1 MTKKLYDLA
10 AATLPMKSM
19 GFAIANPIFI
29 RLLTK
34 RNIVKRITLLA
45 ASCVVIAILGCNPGE
60 SDRLPRA
67 PVDVKV
73 TYKGAPVENAVVTF
87 LSMGVGAEAGRP
99 PAFGRTGSDGTVKL
113 GTYESSDG
121 AVIGKHGV
129 SIVKQEFTNQKAV
142 ADQDSPDYNPG
153 ASPVPQTKHLL
164 PQKYAVAGTSGL
176 TADVVK
182 GPNSFTFELKD
193 GK

>member
-1 MTKKLYDLA
+1 
-10 AATLPMKSM
+10 M

-29 RLLTK
+29 QLLGK
-34 RNIVKRITLLA
+34 RNTVKRITLLA
-45 ASCVVIAILGCNPGE
+45 ASCVVAALIGCNPGE

-73 TYKGAPVENAVVTF
+73 TYKGQPVQDAVVTF

-99 PAFGRTGSDGTVKL
+99 PAFGRTGPDGTVKL

-121 AVIGKHGV
+121 AIIGKHGV
-129 SIVKQEFTNQKAV
+129 AIVKQEFINQKVA

-176 TADVVK
+176 TAEVVK